1 MKINEYNQ
9 MMAHL
14 TRPAKTTGGRV
25 GLKTGSGR
33 IGLAQGTM
41 TPSEKWMRNYF
52 FSEKGEPYENR
63 MSIKQFM
70 QGPGKDL
77 WYRLGKK

>member
-25 GLKTGSGR
+25 GLAK
-33 IGLAQGTM
+33 GTM

-63 MSIKQFM
+63 MSFKQFM
-70 QGPGKDL
+70 QGPGIDL